1 MLLIVKAVSA
11 NQPNRAQNCQRERT
25 ALLMMNFRKQM
36 ENGARF
42 TGLLT
47 TRRAEL
53 RERSK
58 FVIRYNFVPTKRLGK
73 PRAAATANVC
83 RYDIVTYRKL
93 TLADQ
98 LIIPAQP
105 TAKPALVSRWNAR
118 TWQIQC
124 STSRQHLGGTRDF
137 QWSINYQINCVVQVG
152 AVSF

>member
-1 MLLIVKAVSA
+1 MLLIVKAVSV
-11 NQPNRAQNCQRERT
+11 NQPNRTKLSKRAHRCW
-25 ALLMMNFRKQM
+25 LMMNFRKQM

-73 PRAAATANVC
+73 PRCCNGKC
-83 RYDIVTYRKL
+83 LYDIVTYRKL

-124 STSRQHLGGTRDF
+124 STSRQHRPMGTRDF

>member
-11 NQPNRAQNCQRERT
+11 NQPNRTKLSKRAHRCW
-25 ALLMMNFRKQM
+25 LMMNFRKQM

-73 PRAAATANVC
+73 PRAAATANV
-83 RYDIVTYRKL
+83 
-93 TLADQ
+93 
-98 LIIPAQP
+98 
-105 TAKPALVSRWNAR
+105 
-118 TWQIQC
+118 
-124 STSRQHLGGTRDF
+124 
-137 QWSINYQINCVVQVG
+137 
-152 AVSF
+152 